1 LAFAVSRGLLMAS
14 LVELTREIRVYMANM
29 HLE

>member
-1 LAFAVSRGLLMAS
+1 MFAMSLALLMAS
-14 LVELTREIRVYMANM
+14 LVELTREFRIYMANM